1 MHGHLTRGVIAGFG
15 VGLLLSGCDAATR
28 PAPRPYPQGPLSYDV
43 TAVNEEPLPVSLEL
57 MVQPAVVTASRL
69 ELTGFGI
76 FMWEATGYDPETGEE
91 RVGLAIGKYV
101 WVTPDSLV
109 FTSGADGLSKGF
121 VRRRGDVLTVI
132 VADAPSD
139 QFGLNFHL
147 GGSHTWTLV
156 RVP

>member
-1 MHGHLTRGVIAGFG
+1 MHGHLTRRVIAGFG

-28 PAPRPYPQGPLSYDV
+28 PAPRLYLQGPLSYAA
-43 TAVNEEPLPVSLEL
+43 TAVDDQPLPVSLEL

-76 FMWEATGYDPETGEE
+76 FTWEATGYDPETGEE

-101 WVTPDSLV
+101 WVNPDSLE
-109 FTSGADGLSKGF
+109 FTSGADGLSQGY
-121 VRRRGDVLTVI
+121 VRRRGDELTVI
-132 VADAPSD
+132 VADAPSN
-139 QFGLNFHL
+139 QFGLAFYL